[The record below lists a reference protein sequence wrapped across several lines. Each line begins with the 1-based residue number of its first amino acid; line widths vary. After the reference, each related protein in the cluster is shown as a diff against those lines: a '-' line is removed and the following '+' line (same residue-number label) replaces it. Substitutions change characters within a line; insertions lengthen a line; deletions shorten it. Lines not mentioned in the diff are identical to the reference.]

1 MEKIKIHYYKL
12 KEEKEMGD
20 GQSIPKDQDLI
31 LLKEDDD
38 GLLFFETTDN
48 DEFKKL
54 FWTNKNEVI
63 LINSSDV
70 ELSDEKINER
80 NSYINGEFL

>member
-38 GLLFFETTDN
+38 GLLFFETHNSD
-48 DEFKKL
+48 FKKL
-54 FWTNKNEVI
+54 FWTSKEEVSFV
-63 LINSSDV
+63 NSLQ
-70 ELSDEKINER
+70 EEWSDEKIKER
-80 NSYINGEFL
+80 NNYINGEFV